1 MGPREERR
9 SPGRPRVAG
18 APRRP
23 RIRLSC
29 ARACAREP
37 SSTRRS
43 SPCRPR
49 PDRHC
54 PWVRGACRGSVPSWP
69 CCSPRPLRSGGSSH
83 IHSSDER
90 GGLMMSGKDEA
101 AIPLG
106 VAPSS
111 PARVRVPDG
120 ISPASPQWQQGTAA
134 RILPAKPAVKK
145 PWVPKIWIIFAVIG
159 LLLLLTPSIVTFL
172 INLGPGDH
180 SDTGDGSYW
189 LPGLLLL
196 PCLLLGVA
204 SVFLALCVGIGEW
217 VAWVWTARQQSV
229 LSVRMF
235 IIPPVVIVAFYFV
248 TRFCV
253 GILSDLGI

>member
-1 MGPREERR
+1 
-9 SPGRPRVAG
+9 
-18 APRRP
+18 
-23 RIRLSC
+23 
-29 ARACAREP
+29 
-37 SSTRRS
+37 
-43 SPCRPR
+43 
-49 PDRHC
+49 
-54 PWVRGACRGSVPSWP
+54 
-69 CCSPRPLRSGGSSH
+69 
-83 IHSSDER
+83 
-90 GGLMMSGKDEA
+90 MMSGKDEA
-101 AIPLG
+101 AIPVG

-120 ISPASPQWQQGTAA
+120 ISPVSRQWQQGTAA

-196 PCLLLGVA
+196 PCLLLGIA
-204 SVFLALCVGIGEW
+204 SVFLAFCVGIGEW
-217 VAWVWTARQQSV
+217 VAWVWTARQQSA
-229 LSVRMF
+229 LSARMF

-248 TRFCV
+248 TRFC
-253 GILSDLGI
+253 GATLFNLGI